1 MTDLLVNLETTGH
14 ANSTVPYSWEPAG
27 SGCSQGSRNPR
38 VRHLGGEEVSRSG
51 AGWTELPGA
60 GLAAQGGWEVGGA
73 FLVPTEQVGLGA
85 PEAAQAALPAWGG
98 GVCSGPGRS
107 DWLPS
112 VFLVSV
118 TRGHWG
124 LSTLPFCPIFQLGFQ
139 VWGARWVGELPQG
152 VNSCRPLQ
160 LFLL

>member
-85 PEAAQAALPAWGG
+85 PEAAQAALPAWVGASAQ
-98 GVCSGPGRS
+98 VQAGPIGS
-107 DWLPS
+107 LPS
-112 VFLVSV
+112 SL
-118 TRGHWG
+118 
-124 LSTLPFCPIFQLGFQ
+124 
-139 VWGARWVGELPQG
+139 
-152 VNSCRPLQ
+152 CR
-160 LFLL
+160 